1 MEFKGILRERQT
13 WLKIA
18 IIVAAGY
25 MMYLTI
31 TAGQYLYTMFAVVV
45 VLAVF
50 FKKEHVISKEGVDIR
65 YDLLGIKHVN
75 RWEWKDITAI
85 KTDYV
90 KAYPNVLVHIGKDVT
105 IRDFVMKKGD
115 INGILKL
122 ASEMNP
128 DIYIGHM
135 TAEEKE
141 KRDRQVLR
149 QQEIERGIKA
159 SAKKRKK

>member
-1 MEFKGILRERQT
+1 MEFKGLLKERQT

-18 IIVAAGY
+18 IIIAAGY
-25 MMYLTI
+25 MIYLTI

-45 VLAVF
+45 ILAVF

-65 YDLLGIKHVN
+65 YDLLGIKSMN
-75 RWEWKDITAI
+75 RWEWKDISAI

-90 KAYPNVLVHIGKDVT
+90 KAYPNVLVHIGKDVS
-105 IRDFVMKKGD
+105 IRDFVMKRSD
-115 INGILKL
+115 INGIIEL
-122 ASEMNP
+122 ARRMNP

-141 KRDRQVLR
+141 ARDQQVLR
-149 QQEIERGIKA
+149 QQEIEKGIKA
-159 SAKKRKK
+159 AAKKRKK